1 MLDTEH
7 PDQDS
12 ATEAAELLT
21 RASRRLRRNERKAL
35 APYGLTFAQARALRK
50 VVNHGPLRIG
60 DLAELLEIV
69 PRSATTRVD
78 DLERTKLVVRS
89 TDPGDRRSVI
99 VSATA
104 EGHEL
109 VARLRAERT
118 VGAETMFAALSSEER
133 SHLVRLLRALTGES

>member
-1 MLDTEH
+1 MTKIEH

-12 ATEAAELLT
+12 PSEIAELLT
-21 RASRRLRRNERKAL
+21 RASRRLRRNERKEL

-50 VVNHGPLRIG
+50 VIDHGPLRIG

-78 DLERTKLVVRS
+78 DLGRAKLVVRS
-89 TDPGDRRSVI
+89 ADPGDRRSVI

-109 VARLRAERT
+109 IARLREERAA
-118 VGAETMFAALSSEER
+118 GAEALFAPLSPDER
-133 SHLVRLLRALTGES
+133 AHLARLLRSLAEDA